1 MTIETARLSLRE
13 PDDGDVELL
22 REYYR
27 RNAARFDEWGEG
39 RRDLAEE
46 HRAWIAARH
55 AERRNGAPAAF
66 LALDRETDATV
77 AVVVLTGFSIE
88 PASAMLSYSVD
99 GAYEGRG
106 FASEAVRAVVG
117 YAFATFDLQ
126 TITAHY
132 DPANARSERLL
143 LRLGFRELARI
154 GPIMLP
160 HLRRSGQVVTVLDRG
175 APAA

>member
-1 MTIETARLSLRE
+1 VTIETARLHLRE

-27 RNAARFDEWGEG
+27 RNAVRFDEWGEG
-39 RRDLAEE
+39 RRDVAEE

-55 AERRNGAPAAF
+55 AERWKGAPAAF
-66 LALDRETDATV
+66 LALDRDTGTTV
-77 AVVVLTGFSIE
+77 AVVVLSGFSFE
-88 PASAMLSYSVD
+88 PSSTMLSYSVD
-99 GAYEGRG
+99 GAYEGAG
-106 FASEAVRAVVG
+106 FASEAVRAIVD

-126 TITAHY
+126 SVTAHY

-143 LRLGFRELARI
+143 QRLGFREMARM

-160 HLRRSGQVVTVLDRG
+160 HLRQRGQVVAVLERA
-175 APAA
+175 APA

>member
-1 MTIETARLSLRE
+1 VTIETARLHLRE
-13 PDDGDVELL
+13 PADGDVELL

-39 RRDLAEE
+39 RRDVVEE

-55 AERRNGAPAAF
+55 AEGRRGAPAAF
-66 LALDRETDATV
+66 LALDRDTGATV
-77 AVVVLTGFSIE
+77 AVVVLSGFSFE
-88 PASAMLSYSVD
+88 PPSTMLSYSVD
-99 GAYEGRG
+99 GAYEGAG
-106 FASEAVRAVVG
+106 FASEAVRAVVE
-117 YAFATFDLQ
+117 YAFAAFDLR

-143 LRLGFRELARI
+143 QRLGFREMARM

-160 HLRRSGQVVTVLDRG
+160 HLRQRGQVVAVLDRA
-175 APAA
+175 APPA

>member
-1 MTIETARLSLRE
+1 VTIETARLHLRE
-13 PDDGDVELL
+13 PADGDVELL

-39 RRDLAEE
+39 RRDVVEE

-66 LALDRETDATV
+66 LALDRETGATV
-77 AVVVLTGFSIE
+77 AVVVLSGFSIE
-88 PASAMLSYSVD
+88 PPSTMLSYSVD
-99 GAYEGRG
+99 GAYEGAG
-106 FASEAVRAVVG
+106 FASEAVRAVVD
-117 YAFATFDLQ
+117 YAFPAFGLQ

-143 LRLGFRELARI
+143 QRLGFRELARM

-160 HLRRSGQVVTVLDRG
+160 HLRRRGQVVAVLERA